1 MPSVSTLSL
10 RIGGSPEDELADE
23 DVVQGLRPMVT
34 VRGPSAR
41 SWAGGGGC
49 FEAQSDPYLMVADE
63 EEEEEE
69 EKVVDQEAWL
79 AGLTNLSKIMLKIHL
94 IRLSFPMF
102 AVLEVNVILGL

>member
-1 MPSVSTLSL
+1 
-10 RIGGSPEDELADE
+10 
-23 DVVQGLRPMVT
+23 
-34 VRGPSAR
+34 
-41 SWAGGGGC
+41 
-49 FEAQSDPYLMVADE
+49 MVADE